1 MGWDLHNKEGG
12 SRSNSYRFTA
22 ALMAPRR
29 IVVISQ
35 SECVLKD
42 LQHCAGSNSFQW
54 NLYPSPTRDILHSL
68 VDDSVL
74 GVLCDLVN
82 VSDART
88 LSFIS
93 LLSDSFFFDRQL
105 PITVLTSTSN
115 RDSDLL
121 WPRLGASDVV
131 SWLNR
136 SQRIPKVL
144 NSWQL
149 RSKYRELAEESE
161 GREGW
166 LSVGTQDQLL
176 ISSPS
181 MSRIIAKL
189 RRLSNNDCNVL
200 LTGETGVG
208 KTTVARLLHQHSRRH
223 ASSFSAVNCSALP
236 ESLVESELF
245 GHRKGAFS
253 DAHCDRDGWFTT
265 VGDGTLFLDE
275 VDSLPLL
282 AQAKLLK
289 AVDEHEFQVIGDRQ
303 KSRFR

>member
-1 MGWDLHNKEGG
+1 
-12 SRSNSYRFTA
+12 
-22 ALMAPRR
+22 
-29 IVVISQ
+29 
-35 SECVLKD
+35 
-42 LQHCAGSNSFQW
+42 
-54 NLYPSPTRDILHSL
+54 
-68 VDDSVL
+68 
-74 GVLCDLVN
+74 
-82 VSDART
+82 
-88 LSFIS
+88 
-93 LLSDSFFFDRQL
+93 
-105 PITVLTSTSN
+105 
-115 RDSDLL
+115 
-121 WPRLGASDVV
+121 
-131 SWLNR
+131 
-136 SQRIPKVL
+136 
-144 NSWQL
+144 
-149 RSKYRELAEESE
+149 
-161 GREGW
+161 
-166 LSVGTQDQLL
+166 
-176 ISSPS
+176 

-245 GHRKGAFS
+245 GHRKGAFT

-303 KSRFR
+303 KSKFRGRLVSATNQNLPELVQSKEFRADLFFRLGVVELHIPSLSERREEIIPLAEHFLRKSSPSNKPLSFDSEALEMLHQYSWPGNIRELRNMCLQLAAFASTDQIHAAELPAEVRRAATSTKVMPGVNVQESLLANREREEIRLIKDKLRLTNNNRSQAAELLGISRAAFYKKLGRYQLLSFRG